1 MRDFITRIV
10 EETRDNVLSNNNLI
24 NKYLKEFEDSMT
36 PRMLNS
42 SNSATANVR
51 QESEVQAND
60 VLLADMT
67 LLCKLCAEYSSNKT
81 NIFLTESEKENAKKY
96 EHYAWVVKRATIKL
110 GILEDRQIE
119 IKKLIFSK

>member
-1 MRDFITRIV
+1 MDENIINELYKYF
-10 EETRDNVLSNNNLI
+10 VLKYNLPLLADDKKAI
-24 NKYLKEFEDSMT
+24 REIIKTE
-36 PRMLNS
+36 RV

>member
-1 MRDFITRIV
+1 MDENIINELYKYFT
-10 EETRDNVLSNNNLI
+10 LKYNLPLLADDKKAI
-24 NKYLKEFEDSMT
+24 REIIKTE
-36 PRMLNS
+36 RV